1 MTLLLFESVKYNLIN
16 LIIFNYYITNDYPIL
31 HFTTMTS
38 RCSSCKRFHNRQ
50 SEKALQTAII
60 PVYTCLIWWMYVDKR
75 RKIGPYSCD
84 PPKIEFL
91 DAHISGAWRGC
102 PLKISQLVE
111 DDQHLLMHTST
122 G

>member
-50 SEKALQTAII
+50 QEKALQTEII
-60 PVYTCLIWWMYVDKR
+60 PVYTCLIW
-75 RKIGPYSCD
+75 
-84 PPKIEFL
+84 
-91 DAHISGAWRGC
+91 
-102 PLKISQLVE
+102 
-111 DDQHLLMHTST
+111 
-122 G
+122 